1 MPSITVNL
9 SDPGGRRY
17 LKLGM
22 EVEVNADVSAEIK
35 AQGARIRDA
44 IIMLLAGKTFND
56 ISTPDGKVL
65 LKAEVAA
72 PAQPDSWGATRD
84 SGLFYGFCCG
94 INPVD
99 QGRAATP
106 RKICSTRYYVMSQD
120 DQEALAAQWAA
131 QLEDEADNA
140 DADGGGAAAAD
151 AEAADDKS
159 CGAPRLW
166 MTTLLPPSGPKL
178 WPRMRRIRGRPPSAA
193 RVPVPAAE
201 PFSSPTTDAQFKDMT
216 EMSRQPRDNK
226 LKRELD
232 FILDIPLDVS
242 AELGRTRLLINE
254 LLQLGQGSVVELN
267 KLAGEPLEVYVN
279 GKLVARG
286 EAVVIN
292 EKFGVR
298 LTDIISPIE
307 RVKQL
312 G

>member
-1 MPSITVNL
+1 
-9 SDPGGRRY
+9 
-17 LKLGM
+17 
-22 EVEVNADVSAEIK
+22 
-35 AQGARIRDA
+35 
-44 IIMLLAGKTFND
+44 
-56 ISTPDGKVL
+56 
-65 LKAEVAA
+65 
-72 PAQPDSWGATRD
+72 
-84 SGLFYGFCCG
+84 
-94 INPVD
+94 
-99 QGRAATP
+99 
-106 RKICSTRYYVMSQD
+106 MSQEEQD
-120 DQEALAAQWAA
+120 ALAAQWAA
-131 QLEDEADNA
+131 ELEADGVGDPDAPAGAPSDDDALAAEWA
-140 DADGGGAAAAD
+140 DA
-151 AEAADDKS
+151 
-159 CGAPRLW
+159 L
-166 MTTLLPPSGPKL
+166 
-178 WPRMRRIRGRPPSAA
+178 
-193 RVPVPAAE
+193 AAE
-201 PFSSPTTDAQFKDMT
+201 EEKRGPATFGGPASGAGANASGGSLGAQASDAHFQDMT
-216 EMSRQPRDNK
+216 ELSKQPRDKN

>member
-1 MPSITVNL
+1 
-9 SDPGGRRY
+9 
-17 LKLGM
+17 
-22 EVEVNADVSAEIK
+22 
-35 AQGARIRDA
+35 
-44 IIMLLAGKTFND
+44 
-56 ISTPDGKVL
+56 
-65 LKAEVAA
+65 
-72 PAQPDSWGATRD
+72 
-84 SGLFYGFCCG
+84 
-94 INPVD
+94 
-99 QGRAATP
+99 
-106 RKICSTRYYVMSQD
+106 MSQE
-120 DQEALAAQWAA
+120 DQDALAAQWAA
-131 QLEDEADNA
+131 ELEADEAKAETLSDAESNA
-140 DADGGGAAAAD
+140 EALAAEWAEALAAD
-151 AEAADDKS
+151 EEKRGPATFGSPAS
-159 CGAPRLW
+159 GAGSNA
-166 MTTLLPPSGPKL
+166 SGGSL
-178 WPRMRRIRGRPPSAA
+178 GAQAS
-193 RVPVPAAE
+193 
-201 PFSSPTTDAQFKDMT
+201 DAHFQDMT
-216 EMSRQPRDNK
+216 EISKQPRDKN